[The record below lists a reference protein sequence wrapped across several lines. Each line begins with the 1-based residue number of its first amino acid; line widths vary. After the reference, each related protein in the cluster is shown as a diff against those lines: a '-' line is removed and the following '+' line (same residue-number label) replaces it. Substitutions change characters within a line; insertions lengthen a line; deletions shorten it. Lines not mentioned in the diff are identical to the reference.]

1 MVAFRCYDPSIDGS
15 GGIHRWYYREISPDI
30 RSEVDATI
38 ELLSVETKLDGHPNF
53 KALRGKGGRGLA
65 EIKIDIQI
73 KKENEEP
80 KKQNRKSRRKGKRR
94 RKRRERTQ
102 INVRIL
108 GPDSPPNRSFV
119 LLTGFIKLGDSQYGP
134 MCRQANT
141 RKRGVEKN
149 AAKAR
154 SCRFP

>member
-1 MVAFRCYDPSIDGS
+1 MVSFRCYDPSIDGS

-38 ELLSVETKLDGHPNF
+38 ELLSVEAKLDGHPNF
-53 KALRGKGGRGLA
+53 KALRGKSGRGLA

-73 KKENEEP
+73 KKGNAQP
-80 KKQNRKSRRKGKRR
+80 KQRRRRK

-108 GPDSPPNRSFV
+108 GPDNPPNKSFI

-134 MCRQANT
+134 MCKQAHS